1 MQINEEQLNSI
12 VESVVSKLTKDKPG
26 TVASRQSS
34 VASKQSPVASKQ
46 APVDRRQATGS
57 VAVPEVA
64 EAVGCFADMEEAIK
78 ASTVAFQEFKSI
90 SIEKRKKIIT
100 AVREFC
106 RGKVNELARIAVD
119 ETGYGRYEDKVKKN
133 ILAAEKTPG
142 YEDLE
147 SFAYTG
153 DNGLTLL
160 ERAPFGVIAAI
171 TPVTNATETLICNGI
186 GMIAGGNTVVFNPH
200 PGAKKTAIYTVDLMN
215 RAIMSA
221 GGPPNLI
228 NTIAEPT
235 IQSGQN
241 LMKHPGI
248 GLLVVTGG
256 PAVVRAAMNS
266 GKRVVGAGPGNPPAV
281 VDETADI
288 EKAARD
294 IVFGASFDNNI
305 ICVVEKEVVA
315 VESIAKKLKEAMV
328 ASGAV
333 ELNNWQAQRVAQVVV
348 DPGGKGPNKKW
359 VGKDVHLILKEA
371 GINVDESK
379 RLAFA
384 DVPPEHPFAKLELL
398 LPVIGF
404 VRVKNVDEAIEMAY
418 RLEDGCFHT
427 SVMHSKNIENL
438 HRMAIRT
445 NTSIFVKNAP
455 AFAGMGYGGEGPASF
470 TIASPTGEGVTTAV
484 HFTRARRCTLV
495 GYFRIT

>member
-1 MQINEEQLNSI
+1 MQVSEEQLNSI
-12 VESVVSKLTKDKPG
+12 VEGVVSKLAETGPATEDKRLETKD
-26 TVASRQSS
+26 SRQS
-34 VASKQSPVASKQ
+34 A
-46 APVDRRQATGS
+46 VDSRQAAK
-57 VAVPEVA
+57 VAAPDRA
-64 EAVGCFADMEEAIK
+64 EAIGCFGDMEEAIK
-78 ASTVAFQEFKSI
+78 AATSAFHEFKSI
-90 SIEKRKKIIT
+90 SIARRKRII
-100 AVREFC
+100 AAIREIC
-106 RGKVNELARIAVD
+106 RGKASELARIAVD
-119 ETGYGRYEDKVKKN
+119 ETGYGRYDDKVKKN
-133 ILAAEKTPG
+133 ILAADKTPG

-147 SFAYTG
+147 PHAYTG
-153 DNGLTLL
+153 DDGLALL

-215 RAIMSA
+215 RAIMSE

-235 IQSGQN
+235 IESGQR

-266 GKRVVGAGPGNPPAV
+266 GKRVVAAGPGNPPTV

-288 EKAARD
+288 EKAGRD
-294 IVFGASFDNNI
+294 IVMGASFDNNI

-315 VESIAKKLKEAMV
+315 VEGIAKKLKDAMI
-328 ASGAV
+328 AGGAV
-333 ELNNWQAQRVAQVVV
+333 ELNGWQAQRVTALVV
-348 DPGGKGPNKKW
+348 DEKAKGPNKKW
-359 VGKDVHLILKEA
+359 VGKDIQRILSEV
-371 GINVDESK
+371 GIKVDDSK

-384 DVPPEHPFAKLELL
+384 DVSPDHPFAKYELL

-438 HRMAIRT
+438 HKMAVRT

-455 AFAGMGYGGEGPASF
+455 SYAGLGYGGEGPTSF
-470 TIASPTGEGVTTAV
+470 TIASPTGEGLTTAR
-484 HFTRARRCTLV
+484 HFTRARRCTLA